1 MKRETFFKLC
11 KWVEANNQVHLVRG
25 TSITTKEQVAMF
37 LWTINYSA
45 SNRVVQE
52 RFQHSGETVSRY
64 VLYYYIRLIISTN
77 IIRYFHRILVIIL
90 RLHQEIV
97 TLPTIN
103 TPLST
108 AISNDPKRA
117 QYFSDC
123 LGALDGTHID
133 VHLPIA
139 EQGRYRNRKGGL
151 SQNVLAVCN
160 FEMEFVYVLSGWE
173 GSAHDGTVLR
183 DAQYNQG
190 FRTPLKKY
198 WLGDPG
204 YSNSDT
210 VLVPYRSVR
219 YHLRE

>member
-11 KWVEANNQVHLVRG
+11 EWVEANNQVHLVRG
-25 TSITTKEQVAMF
+25 TSITTREQVAMF

-103 TPLST
+103 APLST
-108 AISNDPKRA
+108 AISNDPKRT

-123 LGALDGTHID
+123 LGALDG
-133 VHLPIA
+133 V
-139 EQGRYRNRKGGL
+139 E
-151 SQNVLAVCN
+151 
-160 FEMEFVYVLSGWE
+160 
-173 GSAHDGTVLR
+173 
-183 DAQYNQG
+183 
-190 FRTPLKKY
+190 
-198 WLGDPG
+198 
-204 YSNSDT
+204 
-210 VLVPYRSVR
+210 
-219 YHLRE
+219 